1 VDIFLDLILKISDI
15 IVAEANMKKKIGTVM
30 EERLLWEAKKAAL
43 EKKEQLSRIFEEA
56 VTEYLEKR
64 KKEKAKK
71 GIVRK
76 TKGLIKLSPERL
88 KKVMSE
94 AGIYEA

>member
-1 VDIFLDLILKISDI
+1 
-15 IVAEANMKKKIGTVM
+15 VM

-56 VTEYLEKR
+56 VTEYLDKR
-64 KKEKAKK
+64 KKEKSKK

-76 TKGLIKLSPERL
+76 TKGLIKLSPDNL
-88 KKVMSE
+88 KKVMCE
-94 AGIYEA
+94 PGIYEI